1 MLQHPVVE
9 VLSTQVGIPRSS
21 TDLKDCL
28 CNGEDGYIE
37 GASAHVKD
45 EDVGLRS
52 LVALLVKTI
61 CYSSRRW
68 FIHNPKDIQ
77 TRNVAGILCCLAL
90 GIVEI
95 RGHCDNR
102 VPHSGSQVSLRGRL
116 HLDEDHGGDLLSLE
130 LLGLSL
136 VVNLNDGGSSRAR
149 HDLERPVLHVG
160 LDTGVGELAANQPL
174 GVEHGVGGVH
184 GDLVLGSISDE
195 TLGLIEG
202 DIRGGGAVSL
212 VIGDDLD
219 TVVLPHSDARVGG
232 SEVNSD
238 RFSGNC

>member
-116 HLDEDHGGDLLSLE
+116 HLDEDHGGDLLSMV
-130 LLGLSL
+130 LLRLALHGDLNQGLVL
-136 VVNLNDGGSSRAR
+136 AGPVRK
-149 HDLERPVLHVG
+149 HLERPQLQVC
-160 LDTGVGELAANQPL
+160 LDNMFGKLPANQAFGIEDSVL
-174 GVEHGVGGVH
+174 CIVGH
-184 GDLVLGSISDE
+184 LVLGSIPYQPF
-195 TLGLIEG
+195 
-202 DIRGGGAVSL
+202 IRGPCHIRGCGAVAL
-212 VIGDDLD
+212 VVGNDLHLAFAVD
-219 TVVLPHSDARVGG
+219 T
-232 SEVNSD
+232 NT
-238 RFSGNC
+238 